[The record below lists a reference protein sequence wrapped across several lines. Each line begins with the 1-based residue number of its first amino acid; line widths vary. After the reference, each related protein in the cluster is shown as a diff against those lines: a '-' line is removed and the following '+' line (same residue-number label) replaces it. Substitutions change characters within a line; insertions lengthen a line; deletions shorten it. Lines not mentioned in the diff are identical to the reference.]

1 MVFLK
6 DGDLVSPGE
15 PICVT
20 EEYMPGENVRLDKGG
35 VVVSILRGKVS
46 YDHERRIVRVE
57 PLKLVEKLKVGDKV
71 LVEIKEVQDKI
82 AIASILSIN
91 GRLVKHPKTA
101 VILPNPGM
109 KKTMDQYVGIGDLVV
124 ASVVTTFMGVI
135 GLSIWRQDLGVVL
148 ARCNKCSGML
158 KKVGK
163 SLICVRCGKREKR
176 KIVPQYG
183 SIAYLISIMG

>member
-6 DGDLVSPGE
+6 DGEPVSPGE
-15 PICVT
+15 PICVA
-20 EEYMPGENVRLDKGG
+20 EEYMPGENVKLDKRG
-35 VVVSILRGKVS
+35 VIVSILRGRVS

-57 PLKLVEKLKVGDKV
+57 PLKLVEKLKVGDRV
-71 LVEIKEVQDKI
+71 LVEVKEVQDKI
-82 AIASILSIN
+82 AIASILSVN
-91 GRLVKHPKTA
+91 GKLVKHPRTA

-124 ASVVTTFMGVI
+124 ASVVTTFMGII

-148 ARCNKCSGML
+148 ARCNKCSGIL
-158 KKVGK
+158 KKVRK
-163 SLICVRCGKREKR
+163 SLICVRCGGGEKR

-183 SIAYLISIMG
+183 SIAYLISLMG

>member
-6 DGDLVSPGE
+6 DGELASPGE

-71 LVEIKEVQDKI
+71 LVEVKEVQDKI

-124 ASVVTTFMGVI
+124 ASVVTTFMGII

-158 KKVGK
+158 KKVRK
-163 SLICVRCGKREKR
+163 SLICVRCGKGEKR

>member
-6 DGDLVSPGE
+6 DGELASPGE

-20 EEYMPGENVRLDKGG
+20 EEYKPGENVRLDKGG

-71 LVEIKEVQDKI
+71 LVEVKEVQDKI

-124 ASVVTTFMGVI
+124 ASVVTTFMGII

-158 KKVGK
+158 KKVRK
-163 SLICVRCGKREKR
+163 SLICVRCGKGEKR

>member
-6 DGDLVSPGE
+6 DGELASPGE

-57 PLKLVEKLKVGDKV
+57 PLKLVERLKVGDKV
-71 LVEIKEVQDKI
+71 LVEVKEVQDKI

-109 KKTMDQYVGIGDLVV
+109 RKTMDQYVGIGDLVV
-124 ASVVTTFMGVI
+124 ASVVTTFMGII

-163 SLICVRCGKREKR
+163 SLICVRCGKGEKR

>member
-6 DGDLVSPGE
+6 DGEIASPGE

-20 EEYMPGENVRLDKGG
+20 EEYMPGENVKLDKGG
-35 VVVSILRGKVS
+35 MVVSILRGKVS
-46 YDHERRIVRVE
+46 YDHERRVVRVE
-57 PLKLVEKLKVGDKV
+57 PLKLVEKLKVGDRV
-71 LVEIKEVQDKI
+71 LVEVKEVQDKI
-82 AIASILSIN
+82 AIANILSIN
-91 GRLVKHPKTA
+91 GRLAKHPRTA

-109 KKTMDQYVGIGDLVV
+109 RKTMDQYVGIGDLVV
-124 ASVVTTFMGVI
+124 ASVVTTFMGII

-158 KKVGK
+158 KKVRK
-163 SLICVRCGKREKR
+163 SLICMKCGEGEKR

-183 SIAYLISIMG
+183 SIAYLISMMG

>member
-6 DGDLVSPGE
+6 DGELASPGE

-71 LVEIKEVQDKI
+71 LVEVKEVQDKI
-82 AIASILSIN
+82 AIANILSIN

-158 KKVGK
+158 KKVRK
-163 SLICVRCGKREKR
+163 SLICVRCGKGEKR

>member
-57 PLKLVEKLKVGDKV
+57 PLKLVERLKVGDKV

-163 SLICVRCGKREKR
+163 SLICVRCGKGEKR